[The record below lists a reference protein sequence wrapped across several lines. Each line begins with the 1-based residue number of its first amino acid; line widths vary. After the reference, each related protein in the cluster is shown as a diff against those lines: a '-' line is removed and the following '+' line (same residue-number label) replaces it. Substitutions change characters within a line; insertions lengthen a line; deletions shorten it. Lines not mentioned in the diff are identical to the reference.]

1 MSYALYCSIYSRE
14 RDKVT
19 GFYHMIL
26 KNWIEHEIV
35 EKKSNM
41 VAKGHSRCQ
50 LAMSLQGFFCR

>member
-1 MSYALYCSIYSRE
+1 MHFTLYCSIYSRE

-41 VAKGHSRCQ
+41 VAKGRFSCQ
-50 LAMSLQGFFCR
+50 LAMSHQGFFRR